1 MPAEFAGARVVVTGA
16 ARGIGLATAK
26 AFGQAG
32 AKVALLDIDGA
43 ALKRAARGV
52 RAAKTAWFEADLAD
66 PAGAGQAV
74 AAAAKALGGVSV
86 FVNNAGIYQPT
97 PWRGGG
103 GDQAWE
109 RVLAIN
115 LSGAFYCARAA
126 LPWLK
131 RAKAPCV
138 VNVASTQGLLGQ
150 ADSAAYDASKGGLVN
165 LTRAMAVDLAPH
177 GVRVNAVAPGYIDT
191 AMAVMADGRH
201 EHDDPAFRETYL
213 RRRRIPLGR
222 PGKPADVAGP
232 ILFLASPRSAYV
244 TGQVIAVDGGLLAT
258 Y

>member
-1 MPAEFAGARVVVTGA
+1 MNPEFAGARVVVTGA
-16 ARGIGLATAK
+16 AAGIGLAVAK
-26 AFGQAG
+26 AFGKAG
-32 AKVALLDIDGA
+32 AKVALLDIDEA
-43 ALKRAARGV
+43 ALRRAARSV
-52 RAAKTAWFEADLAD
+52 RAPKVAWEAADLAD
-66 PAGAGQAV
+66 PEAAGAAV
-74 AAAAKALGGVSV
+74 AGAAKALGGVSA

-97 PWRGGG
+97 AWRGRGR
-103 GDQAWE
+103 DQAWD
-109 RVLAIN
+109 RILAVN
-115 LSGAFYCARAA
+115 LGAGFYCVRAA

-131 RAKAPCV
+131 RAKGPCV
-138 VNVASTQGLLGQ
+138 VNVASSQGLLGQ

-201 EHDDPAFRETYL
+201 EHDEPEFRDFYL
-213 RRRRIPLGR
+213 KRRRIPLGR
-222 PGKPADVAGP
+222 PGKPVDVAGP
-232 ILFLASPRSAYV
+232 VLFLAGRRSAYI